1 MKTRNGF
8 VSNSSSA
15 SFIVKYANGDKIAE
29 EYFWTVIYNGDIE
42 DFGDEAARFLAKVVH
57 DGNFI
62 SCRVEE
68 D

>member
-15 SFIVKYANGDKIAE
+15 SFIIKYVKGDKVAE
-29 EYFWTVIYNGDIE
+29 KVYGTVMYNCEID
-42 DFGDEAARFLAKVVH
+42 DFGQEAMDFLARVVH